1 MINGLAEENKLFQ
14 GARKPAAS
22 HQSSVISNQFWGKKI
37 LFNRDWP
44 RLAAT
49 QQESTR
55 FDVLAGALT
64 GRQKEPKTSPFFTA
78 AKVLFRKKSVRK
90 CPKVTEDCPSG
101 TLKISKSKLRRENMS
116 LYNMGSTSGKS
127 VLAVSN

>member
-64 GRQKEPKTSPFFTA
+64 GRQKEPKTSPFLYRGKGPFSKKKCQ
-78 AKVLFRKKSVRK
+78 KVSQSDRRLSERDL
-90 CPKVTEDCPSG
+90 EDIKEQIAS
-101 TLKISKSKLRRENMS
+101 REYVP
-116 LYNMGSTSGKS
+116 L
-127 VLAVSN
+127 